1 MLKNFDNDEL
11 LLWKWQIIQNLKWK
25 FKCNVVCS
33 WKCDQMLKSKVA
45 QFFQKLPK
53 RQSQQKC
60 VFFKISLQK
69 VSKYLGYFCKKKCR
83 KELSKLP
90 ILVAL
95 TSGRKKGRDGLS
107 KFCTRLKNEQ
117 IFAYFTACEILKRLW
132 WKQFLKHIF
141 WVFISQQH
149 IRCDRSRIYPL
160 LRKSFFKMFAPI
172 FCRCLFI
179 PSRFSSKLFWAVP
192 YLNYLVLAF

>member
-1 MLKNFDNDEL
+1 MLKIFDNDEL

-69 VSKYLGYFCKKKCR
+69 VSKYLGYFCKKMSQRTFK
-83 KELSKLP
+83 
-90 ILVAL
+90 I
-95 TSGRKKGRDGLS
+95 THSGRTDFWKEKRKRWAIKILHEIEKWAD
-107 KFCTRLKNEQ
+107 FC
-117 IFAYFTACEILKRLW
+117 IFYSLRNSQETVMKSVFEAYFLGIYFTATYSLW
-132 WKQFLKHIF
+132 
-141 WVFISQQH
+141 S
-149 IRCDRSRIYPL
+149 
-160 LRKSFFKMFAPI
+160 
-172 FCRCLFI
+172 
-179 PSRFSSKLFWAVP
+179 
-192 YLNYLVLAF
+192 